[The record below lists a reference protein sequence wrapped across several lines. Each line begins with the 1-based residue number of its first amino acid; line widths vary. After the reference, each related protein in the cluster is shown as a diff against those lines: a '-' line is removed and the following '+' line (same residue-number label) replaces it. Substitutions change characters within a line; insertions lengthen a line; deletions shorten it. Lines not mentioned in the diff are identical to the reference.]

1 MKTAA
6 LVAAF
11 ALAQPD
17 TSPSLETLL
26 DRLSTYL
33 LDYEKAISEVI
44 ADEEMTQTAR
54 STSTRTEGRRRLLS
68 EVAFMRLPGDGAW
81 IGYRL
86 VHHVNG
92 RVVSTESN
100 RLQVLLNGTDDD
112 RARGVAIARE
122 SARHN
127 LGLARTTNMPLLAL
141 ELVHPR
147 HRARFTFS
155 KAGMTRS
162 GGRSLRRI
170 DFVERASPTVI
181 QTGSGFD
188 LPSRGSVWI
197 EESTGRVFQSEVRDR
212 DIISS
217 TRLSVTFVAA
227 RGSWHAR
234 PRPDARGLRH
244 RQRPWRRHCAL
255 LQLPPLLDLGA
266 HRPAVI
272 GPHRSSSSVELA
284 RFGIPASNQLVTGGR
299 NHVTADCAGS
309 LRR

>member
-26 DRLSTYL
+26 ERLSTYL
-33 LDYEKAISEVI
+33 LQYEKAISEII
-44 ADEEMTQTAR
+44 ADEEMTQTPRIGVDCEPRGGADCNPKWPSCGCR
-54 STSTRTEGRRRLLS
+54 ATGHGLATASSTTSTAGRS
-68 EVAFMRLPGDGAW
+68 
-81 IGYRL
+81 
-86 VHHVNG
+86 
-92 RVVSTESN
+92 STASTK
-100 RLQVLLNGTDDD
+100 LQALLNGTDDD

-155 KAGMTRS
+155 KAGVTRA

-181 QTGSGFD
+181 QTGNGFD

-217 TRLSVTFVAA
+217 TRLSVTFVVHEGLGMLVPDRMHEIFAIGSGLGDGTA
-227 RGSWHAR
+227 RYSNFRRFSTSAR
-234 PRPDARGLRH
+234 IVPQP
-244 RQRPWRRHCAL
+244 
-255 LQLPPLLDLGA
+255 
-266 HRPAVI
+266 
-272 GPHRSSSSVELA
+272 
-284 RFGIPASNQLVTGGR
+284 
-299 NHVTADCAGS
+299 
-309 LRR
+309 

>member
-26 DRLSTYL
+26 ERLSTYL
-33 LDYEKAISEVI
+33 LQYEKAISEII
-44 ADEEMTQTAR
+44 ADEEMAQTPR
-54 STSTRTEGRRRLLS
+54 SASLRAEARRRLQS

-81 IGYRL
+81 IGYRV

-92 RVVSTESN
+92 RAVDAASTK
-100 RLQVLLNGTDDD
+100 LQALLNGTDDD

-155 KAGMTRS
+155 KAGVTRG

-181 QTGSGFD
+181 QTGNGFD

-217 TRLSVTFVAA
+217 TRLSVTFVVHEGLGMLVPDRMHEIFAIGSGLGDGTA
-227 RGSWHAR
+227 RYSNFRRFSTSAR
-234 PRPDARGLRH
+234 IVPQP
-244 RQRPWRRHCAL
+244 
-255 LQLPPLLDLGA
+255 
-266 HRPAVI
+266 
-272 GPHRSSSSVELA
+272 
-284 RFGIPASNQLVTGGR
+284 
-299 NHVTADCAGS
+299 
-309 LRR
+309 

>member
-26 DRLSTYL
+26 ERLSTYL
-33 LDYEKAISEVI
+33 LHYEKAIREII
-44 ADEEMTQTAR
+44 ADEEMSQTPR
-54 STSTRTEGRRRLLS
+54 SVSLRAEARRRLQS

-81 IGYRL
+81 IGYRV

-92 RVVSTESN
+92 RAVDAASTK
-100 RLQVLLNGTDDD
+100 LQALLNGTDDD

-155 KAGMTRS
+155 KAGVTR
-162 GGRSLRRI
+162 GGVRSLRRI

-181 QTGSGFD
+181 QTGNGFD

-217 TRLSVTFVAA
+217 TRLSVTFVVHEGLGMLVPDRMHEIFAIGSGLGDGTA
-227 RGSWHAR
+227 RYSNFRRFSTSAR
-234 PRPDARGLRH
+234 IVPQP
-244 RQRPWRRHCAL
+244 
-255 LQLPPLLDLGA
+255 
-266 HRPAVI
+266 
-272 GPHRSSSSVELA
+272 
-284 RFGIPASNQLVTGGR
+284 
-299 NHVTADCAGS
+299 
-309 LRR
+309 